1 MNFENLEK
9 NTDHQK
15 EIIKW
20 LLIYCAKNTVQNT
33 SCQKDKV
40 RRKKQLNNA
49 LQSFLKLQL
58 KYSENDSDL
67 FSIFVRQWW
76 IEELNWYKQYRRIKA
91 KDRRYGLIYR
101 LQVVFFTNYM
111 FCLFTKKGKPDN
123 KEFTEENQKLS
134 EQFIEESI
142 EVISSEKKFSSLKK
156 ELRPLLA
163 KMKKMDI
170 AKEIEEASYELH
182 GIFWKKLGGFVI
194 GGLAV
199 GASSLFL
206 TPIAA
211 GYIGS
216 LAGLSGAAATSY
228 GLALLGGGSLASGGF
243 GMLGGQI
250 LGFTTFAIV
259 GGASTAKN
267 LKGMEK
273 QTQMVLPL
281 ALAIGCVQKHFY
293 KRSPIPGL
301 IHEQIYQRLEEL
313 KSRSEEMQSKLSD
326 SNKKNLNKTISLYEE
341 AEEMSQSYD
350 WYVE

>member
-9 NTDHQK
+9 ITDHQK

-20 LLIYCAKNTVQNT
+20 LLIYCAKNTVQNK

-76 IEELNWYKQYRRIKA
+76 IEELQWYKQYRRIKA
-91 KDRRYGLIYR
+91 KDRRYGLLYR

-111 FCLFTKKGKPDN
+111 FCLFTKKGNPDN
-123 KEFTEENQKLS
+123 KEFAEENQKLF

-142 EVISSEKKFSSLKK
+142 KVISSEKKFSSLKK

-170 AKEIEEASYELH
+170 AKEIEKASYKLH
-182 GIFWKKLGGFVI
+182 GIFWKKVGGFVI
-194 GGLAV
+194 GGLV
-199 GASSLFL
+199 GGVSSLFL

-216 LAGLSGAAATSY
+216 LAGLSGVAATSY

-250 LGFTTFAIV
+250 LGFTTGAIA
-259 GGASTAKN
+259 GGTTSMTKN
-267 LKGMEK
+267 LEIMK
-273 QTQMVLPL
+273 QTQATFLPL
-281 ALAIGCVQKHFY
+281 HLAIGRVQKHFY
-293 KRSPIPGL
+293 KRSPIPDL
-301 IHEQIYQRLEEL
+301 IRRQIYKSLKEL
-313 KSRSEEMQSKLSD
+313 KSRSKEMQNKLSD
-326 SNKKNLNKTISLYEE
+326 SNKESLNKTISLYKK
-341 AEEMSQSYD
+341 AKEMSQNYD
-350 WYVE
+350 WL